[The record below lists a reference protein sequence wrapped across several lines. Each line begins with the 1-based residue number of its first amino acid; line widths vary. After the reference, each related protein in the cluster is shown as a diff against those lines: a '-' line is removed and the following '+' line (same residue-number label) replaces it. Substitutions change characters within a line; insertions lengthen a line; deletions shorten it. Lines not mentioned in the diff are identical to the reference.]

1 MVYVHFLYV
10 CVCMCV
16 AGTCITSDD
25 YVIRDIHYNG
35 NEVEERAT
43 VITRIAP
50 SFIRY
55 TSKCNLLIENVLME
69 YQIAA
74 VFASYST
81 QYCVVIALLSVIHFT
96 SWEQY
101 SCVVCGEQSCEFRQ
115 VV

>member
-55 TSKCNLLIENVLME
+55 TSKCNLLIENVFDGVSDCSCIRFIFYTVLRCRRT
-69 YQIAA
+69 I
-74 VFASYST
+74 VCYS
-81 QYCVVIALLSVIHFT
+81 LH
-96 SWEQY
+96 
-101 SCVVCGEQSCEFRQ
+101 
-115 VV
+115 